1 MTFSS
6 SKDFSL
12 PNIVIKAFKPKN
24 QHSYTFTVPVQNFDV
39 KKVSVNHLIDKV
51 NSPKVLEIA
60 WYWLAIT
67 LLILGILAFYI
78 FCK

>member
-1 MTFSS
+1 MAFSS
-6 SKDFSL
+6 SKEFSL
-12 PNIVIKAFKPKN
+12 PSVVLKAFKPKN
-24 QHSYTFTVPVQNFDV
+24 QHTYTLTVPAQDFDV
-39 KKVSVNHLIDKV
+39 KKVSVNYLIDKF
-51 NSPKVLEIA
+51 NSPKVLETD